1 MAKRKRVEEKT
12 KTTSKTTWPAGRDLL
27 IIGGEVWE
35 PISGKRRRVD
45 IIIKEGRIAGVGS
58 LTKNQRPNFPI
69 VEADGFL
76 ITPGLIDMHV
86 HLREPGFEDKETV
99 LTGSRAAIR
108 GGFTSV
114 ACMANTNPPADDP
127 AIIGYILEKARL
139 VGLANVF
146 PVGCATKKMAGEEIS
161 EMGLM
166 AEAGAVAFSDD
177 GKPIA
182 KAEVMR
188 RALEYASMLGK
199 PIISHCE
206 EPTLAAGGLM
216 NEGYL
221 STIWGLKGISK
232 LAEEVMVGRD
242 CQMAGLFGPVH
253 IAHVSTAGS
262 VAIIRQAKKMG
273 FPVTAETCPHYLVA
287 TEELIIGYNT
297 NAKVNPPLRQKS
309 DCAALLEGLKDG
321 TIDAIAS
328 DHAPHTYE
336 DKWVEFAA
344 AANGISGLETTLALL
359 LTHLVG
365 KGKITLEKLL
375 PKLTIGPAKI
385 LGLNRGSLK
394 VGEAADLTIIDLGK
408 KWQINAKAFASQ
420 GKNTPFNGWKVTGAA
435 WGAVVGGRLVM
446 KDGRIVPAN

>member
-1 MAKRKRVEEKT
+1 MKNTNKKTIEKT
-12 KTTSKTTWPAGRDLL
+12 ENNLL
-27 IIGGEVWE
+27 MIGGEVWE
-35 PISGKRRRVD
+35 PVTGRRRRAD
-45 IIIKEGRIAGVGS
+45 IIIKEGRIAFVGQ
-58 LTKNQRPNFPI
+58 LAKDKRPDLPV
-69 VEADGFL
+69 VEAAGLL

-86 HLREPGFEDKETV
+86 HLREPGYEDKETI
-99 LTGSRAAIR
+99 LTGARAAIH

-127 AIIGYILEKARL
+127 SIIGYILEKARL
-139 VGLANVF
+139 AGLANVF
-146 PVGCATKKMAGEEIS
+146 PIGTATKKMEGCEIS

-166 AEAGAVAFSDD
+166 VEAGAVAFSDD

-188 RALEYASMLGK
+188 RALEYSSMLGR

-216 NEGYL
+216 NESYL

-242 CQMAGLFGPVH
+242 CQLAGLFGPVH

-262 VAIIRQAKKMG
+262 VEIIRQAKKMG

-287 TEELIIGYNT
+287 TEELIEGYNT
-297 NAKVNPPLRQKS
+297 NAKVNPPLRQKA

-321 TIDAIAS
+321 TIDVIAS

-336 DKWVEFAA
+336 DKWVEFAL
-344 AANGISGLETTLALL
+344 AANGISGLETSLALL
-359 LTHLVG
+359 LTHLVD

-375 PKLTIGPAKI
+375 PKMTVNPAKI
-385 LGLNRGSLK
+385 LKLNRGTLK
-394 VGEAADLTIIDLGK
+394 VGEIADLTIIDLNK
-408 KWQINAKAFASQ
+408 KWRINAKDFASQ
-420 GKNTPFNGWKVTGAA
+420 GKNTPFDGWPVKGAA

-446 KDGRIVPAN
+446 KDGKLINS